1 MQVNYYSISMRGST
15 TLYDYRGKIA
25 GIIISL
31 LGITAMVTE
40 RLTGFILIA
49 KYSGEQHY
57 RIFLWGTL
65 FGFLMIMFS
74 KEKEEDERS
83 KQVRYKSLQ
92 IAFLGMVGSL
102 LSYALVCTIQPDKAS
117 MGLDEVYFF
126 IACGA
131 LLYLFVFHV
140 GLYLDF
146 LWDYEDTGLWQ
157 NWKNMG
163 RNKWG
168 ILAYLLI
175 CVIMLALLTLL

>member
-1 MQVNYYSISMRGST
+1 MKGSS

-25 GIIISL
+25 GIIISV
-31 LGITAMVTE
+31 LGIAGMVIE
-40 RLTGFILIA
+40 RLTHIILYS
-49 KYSGEQHY
+49 KYSSDQHF

-65 FGFLMIMFS
+65 FGFLLIMFS
-74 KEKEEDERS
+74 KERDEDERS

-102 LSYALVCTIQPDKAS
+102 LSYTLVCTIQPDKAT

-126 IACGA
+126 LAFGI
-131 LLYLFVFHV
+131 LFYLAIFHV
-140 GLYLDF
+140 GLHLDF
-146 LWDYEDTGLWQ
+146 LWDYEDTGMWQ
-157 NWKNMG
+157 NLKNIG

>member
-1 MQVNYYSISMRGST
+1 MKGATQM
-15 TLYDYRGKIA
+15 YDYRGKIA
-25 GIIISL
+25 GIIVSL
-31 LGITAMVTE
+31 LGITGMVIE
-40 RLTGFILIA
+40 RLSGAIFIK
-49 KYSGEQHY
+49 KYSEEQHY
-57 RIFLWGTL
+57 RLFLWGTL
-65 FGFLMIMFS
+65 FGFLLTAFS
-74 KEKEEDERS
+74 KEKDEDERS

-92 IAFLGMVGSL
+92 ISFLGMVGSL
-102 LSYALVCTIQPDKAS
+102 LSYMLVCTMQPAKAA

-126 IACGA
+126 IAFGL
-131 LLYLFVFHV
+131 LLYLFVFHA

-175 CVIMLALLTLL
+175 CLIVLSLLTLL